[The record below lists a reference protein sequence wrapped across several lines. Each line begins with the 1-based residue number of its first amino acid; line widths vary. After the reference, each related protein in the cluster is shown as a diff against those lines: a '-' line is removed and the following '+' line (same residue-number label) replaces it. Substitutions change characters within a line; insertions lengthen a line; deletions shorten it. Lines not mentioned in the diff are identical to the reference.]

1 MPPKADWEKYEKKV
15 DEKEEKIQTLTDSD
29 IQILKTYGQ
38 GPYAAKLKKT
48 DNDIK
53 EVQKRID
60 EKLGVKESDTGLA
73 APNLWDLAAD
83 RNRMGSEH
91 PLQVARCTKI
101 IPVDPKKAEAARAVN
116 PAGAVQGQKG
126 ADEQDK
132 YVINIK
138 QIAKFVVGL
147 GDRVAATDIEEGMR
161 VGVDRNKYQIQI
173 PLPAKIDASVTMMQV
188 EEKPD
193 VTYADV
199 GGCKEQ
205 IEKLREVVETPL
217 LSPERFVNLGIDPP
231 KGVLLFGPPGTGK
244 TLCARAVANRT
255 DATFIRVIG
264 SELVQKYVGEGARMV
279 RELFEMARSK
289 KACII
294 FFDEVDAIGGARFDD
309 GAGGDN
315 EVQRTMLEL
324 INQLDGFDPRGNIKV
339 LMATNRP
346 DTLDPA
352 LLRPGRLDRRVEFSL
367 PDNEGR
373 AHILKIHAR
382 SMSVERDIRF
392 DLIARLC
399 PNTTGAELRSVATEA
414 GMFAIRA
421 RRKVASERDFLDA
434 VEKVVRQGTKF
445 SSTVQLDSPLYSL
458 HSFNHHHQHYHYPS
472 IMKLTNGK
480 LSPLRSHALLA
491 SSKRR
496 RFHVRKAP
504 EPLSGEVA
512 QLLASFASHPPL
524 PLTLS
529 TLVSFGKPL
538 TPDSILRSVSYVLS
552 EIPRRLATRVRTL
565 EALPFIVGTNPYVAK
580 TLSAYRDSFQFIATY
595 PPVRNLEEN
604 AQFTAQLDHLV
615 ESHRNDI
622 PTMAKGFQECSRYMS
637 PTQISNFLDGAI
649 RNRISVRLI
658 AEQHIALSHA
668 LSSHEPSGLSSHY
681 GIVDMRCSP
690 ANMVRMCGS
699 FVSELCEAT
708 LGMSPSIT
716 IDGHPGATFAYVP
729 VHLEYILTEIL
740 KNAFRATVEHHYKL
754 HGTSSVKNLPSVQIT
769 ISPPSGVTPFL
780 SIRVRDQGGGV
791 SPSNMARI
799 FSYAFT
805 TAGHGGDSDDNGGG
819 PYAAQHVGGSAA
831 IGSDGSGEG
840 NLFGEITGK
849 GVQIGLGTIAGLGYG
864 LPMSRLYAK
873 YFGGSLDLFSL
884 DGWGSDV
891 FLKLRCL
898 DGAGNAEI

>member
-15 DEKEEKIQTLTDSD
+15 DEKEEKIVALDDSD

-38 GPYAAKLKKT
+38 GPYAHTLKKVES
-48 DNDIK
+48 DIK
-53 EVQKRID
+53 DIQKRIN

-83 RNRMGSEH
+83 RQRMSEEH

-101 IPVDPKKAEAARAVN
+101 IPVDPKLAEAAKNVN
-116 PAGAVQGQKG
+116 PLGAMQGQKG

-132 YVINIK
+132 YVINIR

-147 GDRVAATDIEEGMR
+147 GDRVAPTDIEEGMR
-161 VGVDRNKYQIQI
+161 VGVDRTKYQIQI
-173 PLPAKIDASVTMMQV
+173 PLPPKIDASVTMMQV

-193 VTYADV
+193 VTYSDV

-352 LLRPGRLDRRVEFSL
+352 LMRPGRLDRRIEFSL

-373 AHILKIHAR
+373 ANILKIHAR

-445 SSTVQLDSPLYSL
+445 SSTRAPP
-458 HSFNHHHQHYHYPS
+458 PS
-472 IMKLTNGK
+472 SAEI
-480 LSPLRSHALLA
+480 S
-491 SSKRR
+491 
-496 RFHVRKAP
+496 
-504 EPLSGEVA
+504 
-512 QLLASFASHPPL
+512 QLLDRYDAASPPPPL
-524 PLTLS
+524 NLSQLISFGRPLTS
-529 TLVSFGKPL
+529 E
-538 TPDSILRSVSYVLS
+538 SVLKSSQFVLS
-552 EIPRRLATRVRTL
+552 EIPRGLAFRIHSL
-565 EALPFIVGTNPYVAK
+565 ETLPFIVGTNPFIAS
-580 TLSAYRDSFQFIATY
+580 TLNAHRESFQFLANY
-595 PPVRNLEEN
+595 PIPRTIEGNAVLAEE
-604 AQFTAQLDHLV
+604 LKILV
-615 ESHRNDI
+615 ESHANDI
-622 PTMAKGFQECSRYMS
+622 PTMAKGFQECSRYLS
-637 PTQISNFLDGAI
+637 PTQVGHFLDGAI
-649 RNRISVRLI
+649 RNRISVRLM
-658 AEQHIALSHA
+658 AEQHIALSDA
-668 LSSHEPSGLSSHY
+668 LKSQKYISQVGV
-681 GIVDMRCSP
+681 IDAMCSP
-690 ANMVRMCGS
+690 ADMIRSCGS
-699 FVSELCEAT
+699 FVKELCEAT
-708 LGMSPSIT
+708 LGSSPSIS
-716 IDGHPGATFAYVP
+716 INGVVDATFPYVP

-740 KNAFRATVEHHYKL
+740 KNSFRATVEHYNKQSQ
-754 HGTSSVKNLPSVQIT
+754 SSKALPPIVIT
-769 ISPPSGVTPFL
+769 LSPPPAAPAPGPKYFSL
-780 SIRVRDQGGGV
+780 RIRDQGGGV
-791 SPSNMARI
+791 SPTNMLRI

-805 TAGHGGDSDDNGGG
+805 TAGRNTDEDDSGGG
-819 PYAAQHVGGSAA
+819 PYAAQYIGGSAA
-831 IGSDGSGEG
+831 IGDTNGEG
-840 NLFGEITGK
+840 NLFGEITKK
-849 GVQIGLGTIAGLGYG
+849 GLQTGMGTIAGLGYG
-864 LPMSRLYAK
+864 LPMSKLYAK
-873 YFGGSLDLFSL
+873 YFGGTLDLKSLEGWGEPQCWPALELFSDASL
-884 DGWGSDV
+884 GSDV

-898 DGAGNAEI
+898 DESI